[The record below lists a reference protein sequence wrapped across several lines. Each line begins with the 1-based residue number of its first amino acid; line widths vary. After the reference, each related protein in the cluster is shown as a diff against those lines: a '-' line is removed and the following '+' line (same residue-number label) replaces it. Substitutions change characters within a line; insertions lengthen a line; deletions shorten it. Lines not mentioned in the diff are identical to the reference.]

1 MDFFWNRANVQNVQE
16 QDQNGLNKQ
25 NQSFNDFPNTFF
37 YEFEEVVVM
46 KIIICVEKFPKF
58 SSSRRSAPWL
68 PLCVLYLIRACWVE
82 NFENNRCVFDTIIR
96 DTRVIVF
103 KGYSQ
108 LTCQR
113 VVPNNRVERIFWKG
127 KNKFHLLMIS
137 AWSKWSWSIM
147 KWSRLKR
154 SLSK

>member
-58 SSSRRSAPWL
+58 SSSRHSAPWL
-68 PLCVLYLIRACWVE
+68 PLCVLFLIRACWVE

-96 DTRVIVF
+96 DIKVF
-103 KGYSQ
+103 LLFFLCSKESAFYGIWSPESRWI
-108 LTCQR
+108 CSH
-113 VVPNNRVERIFWKG
+113 VSKVEI
-127 KNKFHLLMIS
+127 I
-137 AWSKWSWSIM
+137 AWS
-147 KWSRLKR
+147 LK
-154 SLSK
+154 S